1 MFEHRFKYQ
10 DPLLMWMLYCTNR
23 QNHITGQGLPWE
35 CTMIGQLSNDL
46 FKKKLLFHTIFLF
59 SSRLYTIQW
68 FSIWCYF
75 IWVCTH
81 FLWCEHSL
89 FLLPK
94 PHPDQTASVTHRF
107 HVSSMSLTTSLFSFS
122 YFMETQTSWC
132 FIGAVVRGYRR
143 GVSKPRKCCP
153 SFITRLKTK
162 FEKVDHNL
170 NKCLHPGGFK
180 ISKKFCAIQILGNIF
195 QFYSAWVKFI
205 LWTSEFCHCLLA

>member
-35 CTMIGQLSNDL
+35 RTMIGQLSNDL

-81 FLWCEHSL
+81 FLRCEHSL

-107 HVSSMSLTTSLFSFS
+107 HVSSMSLTTLLFSFRI
-122 YFMETQTSWC
+122 SWKLKRAGVLLERWWEDTDEVC
-132 FIGAVVRGYRR
+132 PNQGNVVL
-143 GVSKPRKCCP
+143 V
-153 SFITRLKTK
+153 L
-162 FEKVDHNL
+162 
-170 NKCLHPGGFK
+170 
-180 ISKKFCAIQILGNIF
+180 
-195 QFYSAWVKFI
+195 
-205 LWTSEFCHCLLA
+205 

>member
-1 MFEHRFKYQ
+1 
-10 DPLLMWMLYCTNR
+10 MLYSDSQIST
-23 QNHITGQGLPWE
+23 
-35 CTMIGQLSNDL
+35 
-46 FKKKLLFHTIFLF
+46 
-59 SSRLYTIQW
+59 
-68 FSIWCYF
+68 WCYF
-75 IWVCTH
+75 KRVLYT
-81 FLWCEHSL
+81 FLTMWTFSL
-89 FLLPK
+89 SPSK
-94 PHPDQTASVTHRF
+94 TSSRPDRISDSPVSRF
-107 HVSSMSLTTSLFSFS
+107 KHVINHIAIFFS

-180 ISKKFCAIQILGNIF
+180 ISKKFCTIQILGNIF